1 MFNFK
6 TIILQLFIIGSINC
20 SLYCLYFM
28 EWSFSEAYSIEGGG
42 IVLFKVNSELPFK
55 KLGESSLWSSFKL
68 AVNHGR
74 NLGGQN
80 RICNVSQSV
89 CQQLSKTFCG
99 QFTLSHQV
107 THCLRLKQW
116 IKNWDQNCLQLP
128 IVAFHET
135 DILKIAVIKDSIAML
150 FILGIV

>member
-6 TIILQLFIIGSINC
+6 TIILQLFITGSINC

-42 IVLFKVNSELPFK
+42 SVLFKVNSELPFK

-74 NLGGQN
+74 NLGWQD

-89 CQQLSKTFCG
+89 CQQLPKTFCG

-107 THCLRLKQW
+107 
-116 IKNWDQNCLQLP
+116 KNLGSKLSLQLP

-135 DILKIAVIKDSIAML
+135 DILKIAVIKDTIVML
-150 FILGIV
+150 FVLGII